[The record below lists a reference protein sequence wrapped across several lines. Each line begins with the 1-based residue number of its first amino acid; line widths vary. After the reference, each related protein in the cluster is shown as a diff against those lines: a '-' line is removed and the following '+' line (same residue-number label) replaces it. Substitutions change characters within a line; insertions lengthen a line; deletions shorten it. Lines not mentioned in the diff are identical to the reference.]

1 MTTAIK
7 NGYPYEK
14 ALFIYNAV
22 ISHMG
27 QWSTNGTAKL
37 PTPETPDQ
45 KALHLA
51 DYLAS
56 RKDINMEFGEEYFDE
71 EDAVFDDTSTVTTC
85 EKEKES
91 V

>member
-1 MTTAIK
+1 
-7 NGYPYEK
+7 
-14 ALFIYNAV
+14 
-22 ISHMG
+22 MG
-27 QWSTNGTAKL
+27 QWNTNSTAKL
-37 PTPETPDQ
+37 PTPETQDQ
-45 KALHLA
+45 KVLHLA

-71 EDAVFDDTSTVTTC
+71 DAVFNDTSTVTTC